1 MPRGDRPIGFVSLI
15 AEQERAACERD
26 GRIAHVAK
34 RDGTENGKKERDLAG
49 KGTVQSPQIV
59 LPASLEPALL
69 MLYGA
74 LTIEEL
80 WKASVTA
87 LRTAMAIHDLSMALF
102 PAEKSA
108 GTLRVSNPV
117 PNLKLYAAKI
127 DAMSPVHAVL
137 ARDPGLVEEN
147 RRLHRSG

>member
-1 MPRGDRPIGFVSLI
+1 
-15 AEQERAACERD
+15 
-26 GRIAHVAK
+26 
-34 RDGTENGKKERDLAG
+34 
-49 KGTVQSPQIV
+49 
-59 LPASLEPALL
+59 

-108 GTLRVSNPV
+108 GTLRVSNPGTEFEA
-117 PNLKLYAAKI
+117 PCRE
-127 DAMSPVHAVL
+127 D
-137 ARDPGLVEEN
+137 
-147 RRLHRSG
+147 